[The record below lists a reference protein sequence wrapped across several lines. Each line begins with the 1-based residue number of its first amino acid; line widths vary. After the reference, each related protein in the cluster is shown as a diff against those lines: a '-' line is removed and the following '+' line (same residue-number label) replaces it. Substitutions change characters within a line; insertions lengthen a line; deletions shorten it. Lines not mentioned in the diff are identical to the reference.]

1 MPSRETRC
9 TPEQMKVMGREDF
22 ASVSRE
28 TFVWEVF
35 LQDDAAS
42 THALKEGRGGFWV
55 GGLEGLKKMSCST

>member
-1 MPSRETRC
+1 
-9 TPEQMKVMGREDF
+9 MKVMGREDF